1 MKDPV
6 LNRPLFRKKAGH
18 VQQIKKNDIP
28 GYVLGGVIAVGGRVI
43 PAARAG
49 MQAFRTAQAGRKAA
63 GTPTIGG
70 QLLSGAKR
78 VSQKPGVAKG
88 LTALEVGTAGA
99 GVEETRRAAMGEQ
112 SLFNPE
118 APATYTGGL
127 SALYGGTGLVGRTA
141 KFAFPGSKRVAGAAQ
156 AITRKTPFAAPIAI
170 GGAFAAPVEAEA
182 VKAVREEK
190 EFRIPEEKLNTLET
204 QFKELGKDG
213 KVQDYINIVKSA
225 ELTDKQKQGVY
236 KVLGI
241 EDFVTQQEG
250 KDTEQV
256 TPPKQEAGQPKTQM
270 PDETTVQNQMIG
282 QVEPV
287 LDTSKMSS
295 DEQDDLAVTYAKQY
309 DKADKQAAQAESMI
323 DEDFRQD
330 FLKMKNSIQQTTG
343 NTSNTNLIMLKLASG
358 LLTGKSREKG
368 IAGLAD
374 IAGQAM
380 GPAVDTAIVL
390 NQAQQEFDNN
400 LALQLIK
407 SRQKAKEAATVKA
420 SQNRQFVVETN
431 EGDDLFPEAGR
442 YIPVNKDTG
451 QYLDSQMT
459 DQGEVL
465 TQYTGN
471 GRPEKPDEKTKS
483 VAFKQLNDLARGIE
497 FAQIVAAA
505 PLATIGPEGRI
516 RELTDK
522 FQGAGESFLSSL
534 GPIDDFKVQSFND
547 ISEQIMQINPG
558 NATLSEDVLA
568 SRTKEAEKLLGKFQ
582 KEDQK
587 VTEQLNDAL
596 ESNDQERVARA
607 QLRLIEQR
615 MKYIIANANKGQDR
629 LTVADI
635 RDAEARTKIFDIL
648 DNPKQILKNY
658 EAIERDLNG
667 QFKKNAGAYVRNG
680 GSRDYVLSKYR
691 HLSPVQ
697 NYLRKQDQKKTQTQD
712 YTSVLEGI

>member
-6 LNRPLFRKKAGH
+6 LNRPLFRKKALH
-18 VQQIKKNDIP
+18 KKQIQENNVP
-28 GYVLGGVIAVGGRVI
+28 GFILGGIVPAIATLGRAGMAGMRAFRGAQ
-43 PAARAG
+43 AARA
-49 MQAFRTAQAGRKAA
+49 AA
-63 GTPTIGG
+63 GTPTIGR
-70 QLLSGAKR
+70 QLLTGA
-78 VSQKPGVAKG
+78 QKFGRKPAVAKG

-99 GVEETRRAAMGEQ
+99 GAEETRRAIMDEQ
-112 SLFNPE
+112 SLFNPDQ
-118 APATYTGGL
+118 PASYIGGL

-141 KFAFPGSKRVAGAAQ
+141 KLAFPGSKRVAGAAQ
-156 AITRKTPFAAPIAI
+156 AITKKTPFAAPIAI
-170 GGAFAAPVEAEA
+170 GGAFAAPVEQEA
-182 VKAVREEK
+182 VKTVREEK
-190 EFRIPEEKLNTLET
+190 EYRIPEEKLNTLET

-225 ELTDKQKQGVY
+225 ELTDKQKEGVY

-241 EDFVTQQEG
+241 EDFVKQQEG
-250 KDTEQV
+250 QPTEQV
-256 TPPKQEAGQPKTQM
+256 KPPEQQPGQPKTQL
-270 PDETTVQNQMIG
+270 PGETKVQDQMVS

-287 LDTSKMSS
+287 LDTSKMSPE
-295 DEQDDLAVTYAKQY
+295 EQDDLAVTYAKQY
-309 DKADKQAAQAESMI
+309 DKADKQAAEAESLI

-330 FLKMKNSIQQTTG
+330 FLRMKNSIQQTTG
-343 NTSNTNLIMLKLASG
+343 NTSNTNLILLKLASG
-358 LLTGKSREKG
+358 LLTGKSRERG

-407 SRQKAKEAATVKA
+407 SRQKAREASTVKA

-431 EGDDLFPEAGR
+431 EGDDLFPETGR

-516 RELTDK
+516 REITDK
-522 FQGAGESFLSSL
+522 FQGAGKSFLSAL
-534 GPIDDFKVQSFND
+534 GPIDDFKVESFND
-547 ISEQIMQINPG
+547 ISEQIMNVNPG
-558 NATLSEDVLA
+558 NTALSEDALS
-568 SRTKEAEKLLGKFQ
+568 SRTKEAEKLLGQFQ

-596 ESNDQERVARA
+596 ESGDEERVARA

-648 DNPKQILKNY
+648 DNPKQIIKNY

-680 GSRDYVLSKYR
+680 GSKDYVLSKYR
-691 HLSPVQ
+691 HLGPVQ
-697 NYLRKQDQKKTQTQD
+697 NYLRRQDQKKTQTQD
-712 YTSVLEGI
+712 YTNVLESI